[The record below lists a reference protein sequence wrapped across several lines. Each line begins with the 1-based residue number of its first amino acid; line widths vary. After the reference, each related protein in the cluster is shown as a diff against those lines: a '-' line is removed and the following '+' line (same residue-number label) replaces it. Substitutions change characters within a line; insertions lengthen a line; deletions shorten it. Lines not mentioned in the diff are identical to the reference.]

1 MTTAAPPPGRADD
14 AGRQDDHSVEVARQE
29 VAHAHPGAATI
40 ALVTLAMLAVFYTLY
55 FAAGILLPLLFAI
68 VFTLLL
74 APVKRVLTDQVRL
87 PAMLAS
93 LLLIILLFV
102 VMLAVVYAL
111 ALPASNW
118 VGKAPDSLQQLQQ
131 RLGFIRGPIN
141 FLRHGMEQFEHA
153 MQPAPP
159 QGQQTVTV
167 QSQSGFSGVG
177 LFVLQ
182 GTRAA
187 MGQLFTM
194 AIMLF
199 FLLSSGDSLLR
210 RLVEILPTFGEKRQ
224 VVEIATEIERNVS
237 GWLLTITA
245 MNLLVG
251 TANGVQMWVQGMPD
265 PLLWGT
271 LAFLLNYVPILGPF
285 TGIVIFFFVGL
296 FSKPEIWQALIPP
309 AIYLAIH
316 TVEGETVTPMLL
328 ARRFTL
334 NPVLVILSL
343 FFWNW
348 LWGVPGAFLSVPLLA
363 ITKIVA
369 DRIPALTPLGH
380 LLGGPPREAPARA
393 ASDAASPG

>member
-1 MTTAAPPPGRADD
+1 MDKPEPPHRPRDPA
-14 AGRQDDHSVEVARQE
+14 QDSSPPVAVARQE
-29 VAHAHPGAATI
+29 VARTRADAPTV
-40 ALVTLAMLAVFYTLY
+40 ALVTLAVLAMFYTLY

-74 APVKRVLTDQVRL
+74 GPPKRLLTERLHL
-87 PAMLAS
+87 PAMLAA
-93 LLLIILLFV
+93 LLLIVLLFV
-102 VMLAVVYAL
+102 VIAGVAFALAV
-111 ALPASNW
+111 PASNW
-118 VGKAPDSLQQLQQ
+118 IGRAPQSLQELRH
-131 RLGFIRGPIN
+131 RLGGLSGPVAFIQ
-141 FLRHGMEQFEHA
+141 HGMEQVQHA
-153 MQPAPP
+153 MQPTPAP
-159 QGQQTVTV
+159 GQQVVMT
-167 QSQSGFSGVG
+167 QSQPGFGGMG
-177 LFVLQ
+177 LSVLL

-187 MGQLFTM
+187 LGELFTM

-199 FLLSSGDSLLR
+199 FLLSAGDSLLR

-224 VVEIATEIERNVS
+224 AVEIATEIERNVS

-251 TANGVQMWVQGMPD
+251 IANGAQMWAQGIPD

-271 LAFLLNYVPILGPF
+271 LAFLLNYIPILGPF
-285 TGIVIFFFVGL
+285 SGIIVFFFVAL

-343 FFWNW
+343 FFWDW

-363 ITKIVA
+363 IVKIVA

-380 LLGGPPREAPARA
+380 LVGGPPRGGGGSQA
-393 ASDAASPG
+393 ATGAG